1 VKIVEK
7 SNKNNDEMGPW
18 DLNVHGVRIT
28 SNEPTIVASDA
39 LEAAGFNPA
48 EGWILIL
55 KVKGEPKQSITI
67 SDVIDLR
74 KPGIEK
80 LRLTPAEINN
90 GETALVSRLDF
101 SLLQKDELY
110 LKTLD
115 VDWETLIDG
124 ARRWLILR
132 GYSLPSGYTQKE
144 VDIAIDIPTTYPDA
158 AIDMFYCYPALS
170 LASGGKIDRTESTV
184 VIAGQTYQRW
194 SRHLNGITK
203 WNPMTDS
210 VITHMAVIEE
220 CLLREVGE

>member
-1 VKIVEK
+1 MEK
-7 SNKNNDEMGPW
+7 GNKNNDEMGPW

-55 KVKGEPKQSITI
+55 KVKGEPKQNITI

-90 GETALVSRLDF
+90 GETALVPRSDF
-101 SLLQKDELY
+101 VLLEKDELY
-110 LKTLD
+110 LNTLD
-115 VDWETLIDG
+115 VDWEALIDG

-132 GYSLPSGYTQKE
+132 GYSLPYGYNQKE
-144 VDIAIDIPTTYPDA
+144 VNIAIDIPTTYPDA
-158 AIDMFYCYPALS
+158 AIDMFYCNPALS
-170 LASGGKIDRTESTV
+170 LASGGVIDRTQSTI